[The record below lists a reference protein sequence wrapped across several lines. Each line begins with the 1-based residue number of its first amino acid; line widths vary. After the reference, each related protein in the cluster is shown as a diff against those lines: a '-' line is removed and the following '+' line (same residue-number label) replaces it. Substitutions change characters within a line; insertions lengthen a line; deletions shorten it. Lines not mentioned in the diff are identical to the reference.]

1 MGDTAMLREVNRENA
16 GMALAKDARFWE
28 AQTWNTPKANDAEK
42 RGNVAVRSNAP
53 ELVAQAG
60 HWCTPNASPLSSST
74 TLQCSGD
81 GRELPNKLGWQ
92 ISQWM
97 TPNVPNGGR
106 SVSEEL
112 VASKGTP
119 PEGDKR
125 TVGLESQTKF
135 WATPTSSENSNRG
148 GKMAP
153 SHGVS
158 HGIVLAGQAGAW
170 PTPGAM
176 QYGGTAEQH
185 LARKAEMDGGSRKTV
200 TELNAY
206 VGAWPTP
213 ATRDHKGANSAE
225 HALVTGG
232 GQEAHGPTEQLCGLF
247 APGPSDP
254 RWGPIIAAEPWRA
267 PAISKETESV
277 LCRVADGMVSQLD
290 FGDRAARLRACGNGV
305 VPGQAAYALVQLVGR
320 ASK

>member
-112 VASKGTP
+112 VASKGTT

-135 WATPTSSENSNRG
+135 WATPQARDQKSANSADSGNYQRKLEQGYTIDLNSQAHNWLTPVSNDDNKTPKAHLAMKSRMVGGPRNTITSLQ
-148 GKMAP
+148 
-153 SHGVS
+153 
-158 HGIVLAGQAGAW
+158 VLAQVWPESSPQAQAIPDGEPSSP
-170 PTPGAM
+170 PTPGALPPSAKRLNPYFVEWLM
-176 QYGGTAEQH
+176 GWPANWTLATVRPDSGRAE
-185 LARKAEMDGGSRKTV
+185 
-200 TELNAY
+200 TELY
-206 VGAWPTP
+206 
-213 ATRDHKGANSAE
+213 R
-225 HALVTGG
+225 
-232 GQEAHGPTEQLCGLF
+232 
-247 APGPSDP
+247 
-254 RWGPIIAAEPWRA
+254 
-267 PAISKETESV
+267 
-277 LCRVADGMVSQLD
+277 
-290 FGDRAARLRACGNGV
+290 ARLHTHLCSYINA
-305 VPGQAAYALVQLVGR
+305 QQ
-320 ASK
+320 